1 MGLSSSQAR
10 LLHLTGR
17 MHQIEYKAA
26 KLEAEKLQMA
36 NESRRVYL
44 DYQNALEAT
53 KIQRATLNT
62 DGSLNYVDATYNAL
76 LKDGY
81 RLGKCEYMAVSQEDI
96 DTFNSVADSNPAEFA
111 AIKSGYAVKNGNDIT
126 LAKDSSIHL
135 AFTADQL
142 KAYAAAGNNIV
153 LMDDINVT
161 ESMGDL
167 TSSLNGNG
175 HTINVSGSSGIFDT
189 INGGNVQNIKI
200 NANIVAPAGVGNCFG
215 ALANKTTGNVSIE
228 NVVETGEVDAATNGT
243 PTATDCGGLVGWVKD
258 GVLNVNNVT
267 TTVSIKGV
275 SDTGSIVGYTAGS
288 VNISNVTANVKIE
301 SDSAGGILG
310 GKDSPGSFSIDN
322 CRVNADIDAYRWG
335 GGIVDK
341 AVGNISNC
349 YVTGSV
355 DVVANSMTDKIDSNG
370 NPNVINAG
378 GICGYATWWSTVPST
393 ISNCYVDNTVSCTA
407 PLGIAITK
415 EDKYY
420 TDDTYNLYSI
430 SNCATPNDANAGA
443 VKALVSSVGNKGS
456 LTQTYNPSDETSIND
471 ETSNTVGA
479 DYDHYLEIGQAI
491 ADDKYFLIDGHEDD
505 TEWLTN
511 LVNSGFV
518 TIQKKDEDG
527 NFFDTSVSTDT
538 HLQEVADETGLR
550 KAEAKYEADMRR
562 IDNKDKK
569 FDYDLAALDNER
581 NAIKQEMET
590 LQTVAKNNVERTFK
604 LFS

>member
-81 RLGKCEYMAVSQEDI
+81 RLGKCEYMAVSQDDI
-96 DTFNSVADSNPAEFA
+96 DTFNTVADSNPAEFA

-126 LAKDSSIHL
+126 LAKDPSIHL

-161 ESMGDL
+161 ESMGTL
-167 TSSLNGNG
+167 TSSLDGNG
-175 HTINVSGSSGIFDT
+175 HTINVSGGDAIFDN
-189 INGGNVQNIKI
+189 INGGNFQNVNI
-200 NANIVAPAGVGNCFG
+200 NANIINKDGQVIG
-215 ALANKTTGNVSIE
+215 ALARTTSGNVTLE
-228 NVVETGEVDAATNGT
+228 NINVGGHIDAYTNGVQGD
-243 PTATDCGGLVGWVKD
+243 TDCGGLVGVVND
-258 GVLNVNNVT
+258 GTLNINNAT
-267 TTVSIKGV
+267 TTVSIKGK
-275 SDTGSIVGYTAGS
+275 SDAGGLVGYAKGTA
-288 VNISNVTANVKIE
+288 NISNVTANVKID
-301 SDSAGGILG
+301 SDCGGGLIG
-310 GKDSPGSFSIDN
+310 GKDESGRFNVDN
-322 CRVNADIDAYRWG
+322 CRVNADIDTYRWG
-335 GGIVDK
+335 GGIAGK
-341 AVGNISNC
+341 SIGNISNC
-349 YVTGSV
+349 YITGSI
-355 DVVANSMTDKIDSNG
+355 DVVANNVTDTVDEYG
-370 NPNVINAG
+370 NRNVVNAG
-378 GICGYATWWSTVPST
+378 GICGTASWRATGGPNT

-407 PLGIAITK
+407 PLGNAETHI
-415 EDKYY
+415 DKYY
-420 TDDTYNLYSI
+420 TNDLSNNFNVV
-430 SNCATPNDANAGA
+430 NCATPNDANAGA

-471 ETSNTVGA
+471 ETSSTVGA

-550 KAEAKYEADMRR
+550 KAEAKYEADMKR

-581 NAIKQEMET
+581 NAIKEEMET
-590 LQTVAKNNVERTFK
+590 LQTVAKDNVERTFK